1 MKAMILAAGRGT
13 RLGDLSLTIPK
24 VLVDIN
30 GKSILRRMVEKCTSS
45 GFDDIMIN
53 VHHLS
58 GMVIEEINML
68 RGLGFR
74 ITVSNESEM
83 LLDTG
88 GGLFR
93 ARRFFG
99 TEPFLLCNG
108 DILTDLDL
116 NQLYSYHIQKKGLA
130 TLAVRNRP
138 GNRVFLVDPEGQLCG
153 WANKV
158 TGEKI
163 ISKKT
168 EEDLTEISFS
178 SFHVIEPEIFNYMH
192 HGIYSMTSLYL
203 ELAASQRIFTLTVN
217 SGYWFDIGT
226 PEKLQEARVFFSGQG
241 IH

>member
-30 GKSILRRMVEKCTSS
+30 GKSILHRMVEKCTGS

-74 ITVSNESEM
+74 ISVSDESEE

-116 NQLYSYHIQKKGLA
+116 NQLYSYHIQKNGLA

-138 GNRVFLVDPEGQLCG
+138 GNRVFLVDPEGKLCG
-153 WANKV
+153 WANKA
-158 TGEKI
+158 TCEKI

-178 SFHVIEPEIFNYMH
+178 SFHVIEPEIFYYMKD
-192 HGIYSMTSLYL
+192 GIYSMTSLYL
-203 ELAASQRIFTLTVN
+203 ELAASQRIYTLTVN